1 MVLRRLSK
9 YLRIMNRAEMRVH
22 QSKNLSSRRRLK
34 RRRKERRKKKE
45 KKRERKEKKEKK
57 KRKGRNQMKKR
68 QMIKIQKMKPVNML
82 LLRTKGNQRPKANSL
97 FQLEKLLQKKNS
109 LMNQLKIYLPAQ

>member
-45 KKRERKEKKEKK
+45 KKRERKEKKR
-57 KRKGRNQMKKR
+57 RKGRNQMKKR
-68 QMIKIQKMKPVNML
+68 RMIKIQKMKPVNML

-109 LMNQLKIYLPAQ
+109 LMIQLKIFLPVQ